1 MDAGVQLSDGAAAIS
16 DEDLVHLHVH
26 TEYSLLD
33 GAIRIGD
40 LLKRALELGHKA
52 VAVTDHGALFG
63 AIELYLKAKDK
74 GLKAII
80 GSEVFHSG
88 TVATKELAKS
98 LGQTTPPTFHLVLLA
113 TSLEGYKH
121 LIKAVSDGYLVG
133 LGEVPIVSEAA
144 LDQYGHGL
152 IGLSSCLRGEFAYLT
167 AELRRLAGSG
177 DLPLTPTADDPA
189 APVMAA
195 LAAHVEA
202 MQRRFGAGNY
212 YVELID
218 NNIPEQKRMLPDL
231 VAVAR
236 HFALPLVASADAH
249 YPKKEMAES
258 HAVLMGIKHGLTMSK
273 IRGRRKGTQ
282 FHLFDNDEMLQKYG
296 AWPEALANTKKIA
309 DACNVKFEFGK
320 YFLPKFDTGRPETP
334 EEAMCRFARSMLE
347 DRFVALRKLYGPK
360 FDAAREDFYK
370 KRLEYELNVIC
381 NMGFASYFL
390 IVQDFINWSKRQGI
404 PVGPGRGSGAGSLV
418 AYSLRITDLDPIPY
432 NLLFE
437 RFLNPDRVSMPDF
450 DVDFCQDRRD
460 EVIQYVTEKYG
471 ADTVAQITTF
481 GKMNAKAVVRDVG
494 RVLELGYGRVDKIAK
509 LIPDDLGIT
518 LEEALKKEPRILEEA
533 GRDDAVADLI
543 RLARQLEGLAR
554 HTSVHA
560 AGIVISDGPMTDF
573 VPVYTVANSP
583 GLITQFEM
591 KMAEKVG
598 LVKFD
603 FLGLKT
609 LTVIQKAI
617 DIIRVAKCPDFDIEL
632 IPLDDKKVYQFVS
645 AGHTVGIFQLESS
658 GMRNLVVKLKPSVFE
673 DMIALVALFRPGPLG
688 SGMVDDFIECKH
700 GRKPIVYPLPQ
711 LENILKET
719 YGVILYQEQVMKV
732 AGELAS
738 YSLGEA
744 DLLRRAMGKKIAAE
758 MEKQKERFVSGAIAN
773 GHNLQKSGEIF
784 DLMAEFAN
792 YGFNKSHSA
801 AYGLI
806 AYQTA
811 FLKTHYPAEFMAAIM
826 TCDLD
831 NTSKIV
837 RYVDE
842 CRRMRI
848 KVLPPDVNR
857 SILTFDVPAASTIGF
872 GLAAIKGVGAQAL
885 EPLIIER
892 TKGGPY
898 TSLSDMARRV
908 PLTKVG
914 KKTLE
919 LLAQAGALDGF
930 GMSRPKLCEVIPEV
944 VKFSEAHHEA
954 SRTGQ
959 RGLFDMDMGES
970 GDSTS
975 VQDLSWNLTPIDKR
989 IGAPDPLWLK
999 KEKDLLGVYISGHPL
1014 RFHREDKR
1022 AFGRFSSNDLA
1033 KVVGKKVAMVGII
1046 AAVNE
1051 RLTKTG
1057 KRMASIR
1064 LEDEEGA
1071 LEAVMFG
1078 DLPEEFPEP
1087 NSVVVAIGQ
1096 VSPGFDGG
1104 EPRFRLEK
1112 IVEMEEMRGE
1122 YVKAATMRLKPI
1134 GGHQARAVDYQPA
1147 LADLKKHFDSH
1158 RGDTPV
1164 TLIVQYDKTEVVVS
1178 LPNHG
1183 VDLRDTFLHGLSRLA
1198 FAHADLSF
1206 QLFAQNTAASASG
1219 AGAASAGGA

>member
-1 MDAGVQLSDGAAAIS
+1 MDTSLSAPTNPPAPS
-16 DEDLVHLHVH
+16 KQELVHLHVH

-40 LLKRALELGHKA
+40 LLKRVEALGHKA
-52 VAVTDHGALFG
+52 VAITDHGALYG

-74 GLKAII
+74 GIKAII
-80 GSEVFHSG
+80 GSEVFHHG
-88 TVATKELAKS
+88 VAETVDLAKS
-98 LGQTTPPTFHLVLLA
+98 LGKAPLPTFHLVLLA
-113 TSLEGYKH
+113 TSLDGYKN

-133 LGEVPIVSEAA
+133 LGDVPIVPEAT
-144 LDQYGHGL
+144 LDQLGSGL
-152 IGLSSCLRGEFAYLT
+152 IALSSCLRGEFAFLT
-167 AELRRLAGSG
+167 AELRRLAGS
-177 DLPLTPTADDPA
+177 DPLSFDPPADTPA
-189 APVMAA
+189 AAVMAA
-195 LAAHVEA
+195 LKAHVDA
-202 MQRRFGAGNY
+202 MQARFGAGNY

-218 NNIPEQKRMLPDL
+218 NNIPEQKRLLPDL

-236 HFALPLVASADAH
+236 HFGLPLVASADAH
-249 YPKKEMAES
+249 YVHKEMAEG

-282 FHLFDNDEMLQKYG
+282 FHLFDNEEMQQKYG

-309 DACNVKFEFGK
+309 DACNLKFEFGK
-320 YFLPKFDTGRPETP
+320 YYLPKFDTGRPETP
-334 EEAMCRFARSMLE
+334 EEAMCRFARSMLD
-347 DRFVALRKLYGPK
+347 DRFVALRKLYGAS

-370 KRLEYELNVIC
+370 KRLEYELDVIC
-381 NMGFASYFL
+381 KMGFASYFL

-471 ADTVAQITTF
+471 AETVAQITTF

-509 LIPDDLGIT
+509 LIPEDLGIT
-518 LEEALKKEPRILEEA
+518 LEDALKKEPRILEEA
-533 GRDDAVADLI
+533 ARDDAVADLI

-560 AGIVISDGPMTDF
+560 AGIVISDGPMTNF
-573 VPVYTVANSP
+573 VPVYKVADSP

-617 DIIRVAKCPDFDIEL
+617 DIIKVDRCPDFDIEL

-711 LENILKET
+711 LEPILKET

-758 MEKQKERFVSGAIAN
+758 MEKQKTRFVSGAITN
-773 GHNLQKSGEIF
+773 GHDETKSAEIF

-811 FLKTHYPAEFMAAIM
+811 YLKTHYPAEFMAAIM

-831 NTSKIV
+831 NTAKIV

-848 KVLPPDVNR
+848 KILPPDVNR
-857 SILTFDVPAASTIGF
+857 SSLTFDVPAPMTVGF

-885 EPLIIER
+885 EPLITER
-892 TKGGPY
+892 QRGGKY
-898 TSLSDMARRV
+898 SSLTDLARRV
-908 PLTKVG
+908 QLTKVG

-944 VKFSEAHHEA
+944 VKFSEEHHEA
-954 SRTGQ
+954 NRVGQ
-959 RGLFDMDMGES
+959 RGLFDIDTPETKS
-970 GDSTS
+970 AL
-975 VQDLSWNLTPIDKR
+975 DLSWQLSSVDKR
-989 IGAPDPLWLK
+989 IGAPNPAWLK
-999 KEKDLLGVYISGHPL
+999 KEKDLLGVYLSGHPL
-1014 RFHREDKR
+1014 RFHREDKK
-1022 AFGRFSSNDLA
+1022 AFGRVTSKDLA
-1033 KVVGKKVAMVGII
+1033 AAIGKKIAMVATL
-1046 AAVNE
+1046 AAMNE

-1057 KRMASIR
+1057 KRMASVR

-1071 LEAVMFG
+1071 VEAVMFG
-1078 DLPEEFPEP
+1078 ELPAEFPE
-1087 NSVVVAIGQ
+1087 SGTVVVAIGQ
-1096 VSPGFDGG
+1096 VDAGFDGG
-1104 EPRFRLEK
+1104 APRFRLEK
-1112 IVEMEEMRGE
+1112 IVEIEEMRGE
-1122 YVKAATMRLKPI
+1122 YVKSATLKLSPE
-1134 GGHQARAVDYQPA
+1134 GGHEAKAADYQVA
-1147 LADLKKHFDSH
+1147 LKRLRQHLDTHS
-1158 RGDTPV
+1158 GDTPL
-1164 TLIVQYDKTEVVVS
+1164 TLLVQYEHTEVVVS
-1178 LPNHG
+1178 LKDLA
-1183 VDLRDTFLHGLSRLA
+1183 VDLSDKFLHGLTELP
-1198 FAHADLSF
+1198 FARTDITF
-1206 QLFAQNTAASASG
+1206 QMFNTSSGSSQNQGAS
-1219 AGAASAGGA
+1219 